1 MVFAIL
7 IILWLAIFLF
17 LACYLGRTPKGR
29 GWLKIIWHSRKVR
42 KYAAIATA
50 TVIAIAAVYI
60 THPSAYYA
68 KIDSRSIFEGYAQ
81 ALILGLQE
89 QGALSI
95 DTACD
100 LQSPQ
105 PELAYMLPAIL
116 SVYNEVVEKPT
127 LPRLLQMNNR
137 IVISFDGYKQF
148 KNRSIR
154 ITKGVQKKLGP
165 RYPVKMESFGS
176 NHTITVFYTGNL
188 WDNEQLCGLPTM
200 EASIRENVEPAL
212 LMSIIRH
219 ISDFDF
225 NYQSGRNARGL
236 LALDSGIGLEQVFI
250 GAHKL
255 RRSLDSSQTT
265 EDATATFYP
274 LHDLKSMNSEWRK
287 SPLKSSWVKEVLA
300 DVQFYRNNGLK

>member
-7 IILWLAIFLF
+7 IILWLAILIF
-17 LACYLGRTPKGR
+17 LALYLGHTPKGR
-29 GWLKIIWHSRKVR
+29 GWLTILAHSRKIR
-42 KYAAIATA
+42 KWCAAAIALVIVIGA
-50 TVIAIAAVYI
+50 AYIAI
-60 THPSAYYA
+60 PSATIS
-68 KIDSRSIFEGYAQ
+68 KIDSQSIFEGYAQ
-81 ALILGLQE
+81 TLILGLQE

-116 SVYNEVVEKPT
+116 SVYNEIVEKPT
-127 LPRLLQMNNR
+127 LPRLVQMNDR

-165 RYPVKMESFGS
+165 RYPLKMESFGS
-176 NHTITVFYTGNL
+176 SHTLIISYTGNP

-200 EASIRENVEPAL
+200 EAAIREKVDPAL

-225 NYQSGRNARGL
+225 NYQNENRAKGL
-236 LALDSGIGLEQVFI
+236 LALDSGIGLEQIFI
-250 GAHKL
+250 GANKL
-255 RRSLDSSQTT
+255 RHTIDTSQATD
-265 EDATATFYP
+265 DAVAAFYP
-274 LHDLKSMNSEWRK
+274 LHDLKSVNSEWRK